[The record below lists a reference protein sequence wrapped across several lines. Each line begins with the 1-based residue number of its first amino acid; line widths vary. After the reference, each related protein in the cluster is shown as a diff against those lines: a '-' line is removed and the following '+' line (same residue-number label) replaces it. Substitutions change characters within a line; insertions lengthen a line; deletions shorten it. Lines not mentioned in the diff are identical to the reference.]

1 MSELEP
7 RFTNSESINM
17 EFEDEKE
24 MLIPSGESAAFPEKQ
39 AEPSD
44 TPPIIAEL

>member
-1 MSELEP
+1 MSKLEP

-24 MLIPSGESAAFPEKQ
+24 MLIPSDESATKPLKQ
-39 AEPSD
+39 AEEGD
-44 TPPIIAEL
+44 TPPIITEM